1 LRTIRGLL
9 AYDSPRVPIAEPRD
23 RAAAE
28 NRRAPHVPRIEDMV
42 DFWGVAL
49 GGGIAIVGSIAV
61 KWWEEYRHRRA
72 LRAAFCAEINGIL
85 EIAKARGHLRNA
97 EEWLARWRR
106 GEDHVPQLFTLD
118 DDKMPEDPVYDK
130 NVDKIGMLGTDAA
143 DIVLFYTNLNA
154 VRISLRV
161 FMTGQVKEFTIER
174 KIAWVENALAI
185 WRPSEALGRSLVR
198 RLMGTPP
205 PARSLVLQVA
215 PEGGRAPRP
224 R

>member
-1 LRTIRGLL
+1 
-9 AYDSPRVPIAEPRD
+9 
-23 RAAAE
+23 
-28 NRRAPHVPRIEDMV
+28 MV

-72 LRAAFCAEINGIL
+72 LRAAFGAEINGIL
-85 EIAKARGHLRNA
+85 EIANARGHLRNA

-143 DIVLFYTNLNA
+143 GAFFVSAGVLCGLLA
-154 VRISLRV
+154 GAMSL
-161 FMTGQVKEFTIER
+161 
-174 KIAWVENALAI
+174 
-185 WRPSEALGRSLVR
+185 
-198 RLMGTPP
+198 
-205 PARSLVLQVA
+205 
-215 PEGGRAPRP
+215 GGRAGYGWPGDGVAGSAGGSLRQFAGSRRLAFLFLPSAPRDERRTRP
-224 R
+224 GR